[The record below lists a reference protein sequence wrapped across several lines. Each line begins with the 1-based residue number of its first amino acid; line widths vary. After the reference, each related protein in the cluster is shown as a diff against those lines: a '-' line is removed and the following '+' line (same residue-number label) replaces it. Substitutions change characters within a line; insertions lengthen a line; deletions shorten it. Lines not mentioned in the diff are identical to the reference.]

1 MIDAFAVIGHVFEA
15 SPVASK
21 SIYSLPMLFKD
32 ENREQTYEFVVMAH
46 GVEAGHDV
54 GDRFYFRWH
63 DALHDLKLK
72 VRIQIFTFIA
82 YFVF

>member
-1 MIDAFAVIGHVFEA
+1 MIPLDQMINAFAVIGHMFEA

-32 ENREQTYEFVVMAH
+32 EFVVMAH

-63 DALHDLKLK
+63 DALHDLQLK